1 MKTVST
7 PSTHPE
13 SPPAQGEL
21 DERRREIALF
31 RFGVIADLVQ
41 LEPHQRGL
49 YAMLTKKAEADYT
62 IPGSLRRHVA
72 AETMRGWLRDYRRG
86 GFDALVPRERADV
99 GSSRSIPAEVVDRL
113 CQLKEDC
120 PELSIPLLIKKVRL
134 DHHDVATEEV
144 ALPES
149 TVHRLLARRGLMKKK
164 PDDPTSKDRRRFEHE
179 AAGDLWMSDVMYGPK
194 IREGTRT
201 RRTYLIAI
209 IDDATR
215 VVPYAAFAFSEGTVA
230 YLPVLEQAVRRR
242 GIPKR
247 LYVDNGAAFRS
258 KQLALVCAKLGIA
271 LIHAKPYAPQG
282 KGKMERWFRTA
293 RMQLLPMLRP
303 EQLASLEAMNRA
315 LAAWIE
321 GEYHHAPHRGLGDE
335 SPADKWARTSE
346 GVRMPAA
353 DLGDHFLAEQKR
365 FVQRD
370 RTVTLDGVAFEV
382 DAALV
387 GERVTLRFD
396 PARKPNKRAVE
407 VWHQGRR
414 VEIAR
419 RVDMLANSFIKRNG
433 STKNLEI
440 PKDSGADE
448 PVGMA
453 MRDLTEDEVRRL
465 F

>member
-1 MKTVST
+1 MQTGSHDTKTL
-7 PSTHPE
+7 E
-13 SPPAQGEL
+13 I

-31 RFGVIADLVQ
+31 RYGVIADLVQ
-41 LEPHQRGL
+41 LEPHHRGL
-49 YAMLTKKAEADYT
+49 YALLSKKAEQDYT

-72 AETMRGWLRDYRRG
+72 TETLRGWLRAYRRG
-86 GFDALVPRERADV
+86 GFDALVPRVRADQ
-99 GSSRSIPAEVVDRL
+99 GASRSIPTHVVDLL
-113 CQLKEDC
+113 CQLKEDA
-120 PELSIPLLIKKVRL
+120 PALSIPLLLKVARQE
-134 DHHDVATEEV
+134 HSDVVTDEV
-144 ALPES
+144 KLPES
-149 TVHRLLARRGLMKKK
+149 TVHRLLARRGLMKKR
-164 PDDPTSKDRRRFEHE
+164 PEDPTSKDRRRFEHE
-179 AAGDLWMSDVMYGPK
+179 CAGDLWMSDVMYGPK
-194 IREGTRT
+194 IRDTGGRQ
-201 RRTYLIAI
+201 RRTYLIAF

-215 VVPYAAFAFSEGTVA
+215 VVPFAAFAFSEGTVS

-258 KQLALVCAKLGIA
+258 KQLAVVCAKLGVA
-271 LIHAKPYAPQG
+271 LIHAKPYTPQG

-293 RMQLLPMLRP
+293 RMQLLPLLRP
-303 EQLASLEAMNRA
+303 EQLVSLDAMNRA

-335 SPADKWARTSE
+335 TPADKWARTSE
-346 GVRMPAA
+346 SVRMASA

-365 FVQRD
+365 SVQKD

-396 PARKPNKRAVE
+396 PAKKPDKRAVE

-414 VEIAR
+414 IEVAK
-419 RVDMLANSFIKRNG
+419 RVDVLANCFVKRSSAG
-433 STKNLEI
+433 KNLEI
-440 PKDSGADE
+440 PKGTAADIPE
-448 PVGMA
+448 GIP
-453 MRDLTEDEVRRL
+453 MRDLVDGDDDGEL